1 MMRNIWILF
10 VCAAI
15 LLIIALIP
23 KKRLQKEGFVE
34 MDTVMDTYCKNK
46 FLNKDEYDGPWDGRS
61 SPECILSECPSE
73 SCYVV
78 KNNFLT
84 GENVWTQSNVLKVV
98 DENGNCVTNH
108 NGSNMICDG
117 SRPSTYNCGA
127 NVFGLGQSSDE
138 RCCAFDPATLWTC
151 KGYNN
156 FLNENGQCEFRER
169 YGTNTMRRE
178 DCKTTYPVCDAQ
190 RTCPDRSVKRQ
201 TYDSQGECAELE
213 ACDSCTPLTQKC
225 YEFDPMHTDEDGV
238 KIGRWYGQ
246 WYKQGFDKV
255 NPTDSTLSCEYWSVN
270 DKYQRELTPTGNERL
285 LGECNKDQFTSLEAT
300 KQCVSDI
307 TNFKVKGTQGE
318 YEKIVSKYKHRYT
331 KDGNDVEWI
340 DPSNNAIDEKDIPTG
355 SHCEMACP
363 RGTVSSEV
371 RNASG
376 DVVDGCSTCDPKN
389 FYFDEEDSLCKKHET
404 CANHQIQSFPSSSNV
419 PEDSN
424 IKFYTSM
431 ATCSNCPVNHFNK
444 DKKNQCVGCIDGD
457 KYYTNGNAC
466 SVCSGRDQYIV
477 TDGTTGKRT
486 CARCPSPTNV
496 SNGTVYRESGQCVY
510 KCNDRYHGGGEYD
523 DGTGY
528 PNCYP
533 KCTQDNYFDTETKTC
548 SPCPAGQ
555 LLTINGLHN
564 KTECDTCDN
573 GEYLHYN
580 GFIRQKVCKPCPAAR
595 NGISV
600 KNESNDTNDSN
611 RNIRKCYI
619 ECDTNKK
626 AYYDGSRYDVSRCD
640 TEECNNPT
648 IRSYYTKP
656 VSLSSTPEDGFEANQ
671 RLEKSYRKNSS
682 GIGDCVATTPGS
694 YRCPSS
700 SEFRDNEDYF
710 CCAPLTNATV
720 ELGTTPDGNNKYCKC
735 KQKQPGTDHK
745 TVYKNGGCEQE
756 CASNDTTFTYEI
768 NSSGLCEKRCADNYY
783 MNTDTCDP
791 CPDDGGKRAAN
802 TSGNQSINTCY
813 KDKADVTCDAGKRLD
828 PSAPNKIFYSNRG
841 YNEYCMNECPSGF
854 NKQSNSYSS
863 LQLNIDKYQYNT
875 SNITYDACPVHDIA
889 ESSATN
895 MMILSSQNKDP
906 MVQNTFDASTS
917 YYQCQTDGDT
927 MYKQEG
933 STRSACCPSGEVGVF
948 DSYYSRCGVEK
959 QYYSLTP
966 DYQLSS
972 SVNKFTRVTHTS
984 DTNRPDQYDQ
994 DVTKRPLRYKNA
1006 LNEIENVIQDQ
1017 LTNKIHQT
1025 IYQCNK
1031 DHHVILENDNGDF
1044 QCCSLDLSDEN
1055 RLKEDIGKEPGLI
1068 EIRNNVCTVKC
1079 EQNGKKGITF
1089 NGNCYLEPDLDEGK
1103 YYVDSGDW
1111 TLKMYST
1118 GIGTGNPQSDF
1129 GEPVYGYFDITGG
1142 GQTNIFQVEKTD
1154 GIELNIMKST
1164 SNGGYIRAVSNT
1176 GTQGIQGTILTKDG
1190 ELNGLREC
1198 LIILSDDG
1206 DVMNGDIFYPTSQ
1219 TFGGG
1224 FYFYFK
1230 KVPAGTRTIP
1240 ASEPIVFVS
1249 LSGWAEDARTKNNT
1263 CPTTP
1268 TVSPQ
1273 YSLNT
1278 STYQFGRKKDCNYN
1292 CQADDTIKKYYS
1304 PTLGDYHQ
1312 CPKRTCPAV
1321 YKHDNT
1327 SSYMEVCTMTPQG
1340 QVGDHESCPTSDTPC
1355 NSGTWNEIV
1364 PNQKKIRCKS
1374 GYTYDLQSKKCIQTC
1389 PQTYTESVAS
1399 TVKSIGGDNK
1409 NEYKYTT
1416 YSKIADAQET
1426 VYPDYGQ
1433 TCPTGGITS
1442 DNATP
1447 SECSSGVVVA
1457 PPPFPSNT
1465 ICCSASNDNVT
1476 LHNGTYYCC
1485 PSNKEYNSTMDRCV
1499 QSSGCDVILVD
1510 GTNEECY
1517 TEYSPEHTT
1526 FIVLKNGEL
1535 YVNQKDYNLDSSI
1548 STTYDN
1554 QLILDVNNKKFITLK
1569 NREGAYVEDTN
1580 NEVWNEKY
1588 SLSKIYKLD
1597 DKILG
1602 DKILLVVNDTN
1613 GRECL
1618 VTYSGTTPGVI
1629 QKQTVMNKYSVTKFD
1644 YEVVKRCSTP
1654 MKEFELP
1661 SSAYTCRN
1669 NQCPTEC
1676 KYQSELNTDMSSD
1689 SKLYY
1694 NSENN
1699 IGEHCYKQKKM
1710 TFEIS
1715 TGQCTT
1721 PTYVSCSS
1729 SNLDYSAAD

>member
-10 VCAAI
+10 VCVAI

-23 KKRLQKEGFVE
+23 KKRLQKEGFVD

-84 GENVWTQSNVLKVV
+84 GENVWAQSNVLKVV

-117 SRPSTYNCGA
+117 SRPATYNCGA
-127 NVFGLGQSSDE
+127 NIFGLGQSPDE

-178 DCKTTYPVCDAQ
+178 DCQTTYPVCDAQ

-225 YEFDPMHTDEDGV
+225 FEFDAMHTDDDGV

-255 NPTDSTLSCEYWSVN
+255 NPTDATLSCEYWSVN
-270 DKYQRELTPTGNERL
+270 DKYQRELTPSGNERL
-285 LGECNKDQFTSLEAT
+285 LGECNKDQSTSLEAT

-307 TNFKVKGTQGE
+307 TNFKVNGTQGE
-318 YEKIVSKYKHRYT
+318 YEKIVSKYKQRYT
-331 KDGNDVEWI
+331 NDGNDVEWI

-355 SHCEMACP
+355 SDCEMACP
-363 RGTVSSEV
+363 RGTVSSKV

-389 FYFDEEDSLCKKHET
+389 FYFDEEDSLCKRHET
-404 CANHQIQSFPSSSNV
+404 CDNHQIRSFPSSSNV
-419 PEDSN
+419 PEDFN

-431 ATCSNCPVNHFNK
+431 ATCTDCPVNHFNK
-444 DKKNQCVGCIDGD
+444 DKKNECVGCVDGD

-486 CARCPSPTNV
+486 CARCPPPTNV

-510 KCNDRYHGGGEYD
+510 KCNDRYHGGGEYV

-533 KCTQDNYFDTETKTC
+533 KCTQDNYFDTETKSC
-548 SPCPAGQ
+548 SPCPSGQ
-555 LLTINGLHN
+555 LLTINGLHSR
-564 KTECDTCDN
+564 TECDTCDN

-595 NGISV
+595 NGVSV
-600 KNESNDTNDSN
+600 KNDPNVTNNGDQ
-611 RNIRKCYI
+611 NIKKCYI
-619 ECDTNKK
+619 ECGDNK
-626 AYYDGSRYDVSRCD
+626 AYYDGSRYNVSRCD
-640 TEECNNPT
+640 TEECNNPA
-648 IRSYYTKP
+648 IRSYYTNP
-656 VSLSSTPEDGFEANQ
+656 VSLSSTPEDGFEAKQ
-671 RLEKSYRKNSS
+671 RLEKSYRKNTS

-700 SEFRDNEDYF
+700 SQFRDNGDYF
-710 CCAPLTNATV
+710 CCAPLTNTTV
-720 ELGTTPDGNNKYCKC
+720 ELGTTPDGKKYCKC

-768 NSSGLCEKRCADNYY
+768 NSSGLCEKRCKDDYY
-783 MNTDTCDP
+783 MNNGTCEA
-791 CPDDGGKRAAN
+791 CPDGGKRAAN

-813 KDKADVTCDAGKRLD
+813 KDKGDVTCDAGKTLD
-828 PSAPNKIFYSNRG
+828 PSAPNKIFYKNGG
-841 YNEYCMNECPSGF
+841 YDEYCMNECPSGF

-875 SNITYDACPVHDIA
+875 SSITYDACPVHDIA

-906 MVQNTFDASTS
+906 MVQNTFDASTP

-927 MYKQEG
+927 MYKQER
-933 STRSACCPSGEVGVF
+933 STRAACCPSGEVGVF
-948 DSYYSRCGVEK
+948 DSYYPRCGVEK

-966 DYQLSS
+966 DYQLSGGI
-972 SVNKFTRVTHTS
+972 NKFTRVTHTS
-984 DTNRPDQYDQ
+984 DTDYPNQYDQ
-994 DVTKRPLRYKNA
+994 DVAKRPLVYKNA
-1006 LNEIENVIQDQ
+1006 RNEIDNVIQDE
-1017 LTNKIHQT
+1017 LTNKTHQT

-1044 QCCSLDLSDEN
+1044 QCCSLNLSDEN
-1055 RLKEDIGKEPGLI
+1055 RLKATEKESSLI

-1089 NGNCYLEPDLDEGK
+1089 NGNCYLEPDLDTGT

-1111 TLKMYST
+1111 TLKMYPM

-1129 GEPVYGYFDITGG
+1129 GEPVYGYFYIDNG
-1142 GQTNIFQVEKTD
+1142 GQENTFRVEKTD
-1154 GIELNIMKST
+1154 GTTQLNIMKST

-1190 ELNGLREC
+1190 ETNGLREC

-1219 TFGGG
+1219 TFGEG

-1240 ASEPIVFVS
+1240 ASEPIVLVS
-1249 LSGWAEDARTKNNT
+1249 LSGHAEDERTNTT
-1263 CPTTP
+1263 CPTVP
-1268 TVSPQ
+1268 SP
-1273 YSLNT
+1273 YTSNT
-1278 STYQFGRKKDCNYN
+1278 SKYQFGRIKDCNYN
-1292 CQADDTIKKYYS
+1292 CIADPTIKKYYS

-1312 CPKRTCPAV
+1312 CPKQSCPAV
-1321 YKHDNT
+1321 YKHDN
-1327 SSYMEVCTMTPQG
+1327 SLNYMEVCTMTPQS
-1340 QVGDHESCPTSDTPC
+1340 QVEDYESCAGNDSQCD
-1355 NSGTWNEIV
+1355 SGTWNEIV
-1364 PNQKKIRCKS
+1364 PNQKKIKCKS
-1374 GYTYDLQSKKCIQTC
+1374 GYTYNSPSKKCFQTC

-1399 TVKSIGGDNK
+1399 TVRSIGGDSKIN
-1409 NEYKYTT
+1409 YTYTT
-1416 YSKIADAQET
+1416 YSKTADSPET

-1433 TCPTGGITS
+1433 TCPTGGDTTS
-1442 DNATP
+1442 NPKPA
-1447 SECSSGVVVA
+1447 ECSSGGVVVA
-1457 PPPFPSNT
+1457 PSPFSDT

-1485 PSNKEYNSTMDRCV
+1485 PSNEEYNSTMERCV

-1510 GTNEECY
+1510 GTNEYCY
-1517 TEYSPEHTT
+1517 NEFSTDQY
-1526 FIVLKNGEL
+1526 IVLKTGAF
-1535 YVNQKDYNLDSSI
+1535 YVNKNNYNLDSSI
-1548 STTYDN
+1548 STTYEN
-1554 QLILDVNNKKFITLK
+1554 QLIIDVKNNTFITLK
-1569 NREGAYVEDTN
+1569 NRKGGAYVEDTSTTT
-1580 NEVWNEKY
+1580 WSTAY
-1588 SLSKIYKLD
+1588 TLAKIYIKD
-1597 DKILG
+1597 N
-1602 DKILLVVNDTN
+1602 KILLGVNDTN
-1613 GRECL
+1613 GREYL
-1618 VTYSGTTPGVI
+1618 VTYSGTTASVI
-1629 QKQTVMNKYSVTKFD
+1629 LKQTVMNNSSVTKFD
-1644 YEVVKRCSTP
+1644 METVIRCSS
-1654 MKEFELP
+1654 MNEFQL
-1661 SSAYTCRN
+1661 SSAYICRVTE
-1669 NQCPTEC
+1669 CPAEC
-1676 KYQSELNTDMSSD
+1676 KYFDSDPYQDMSSYP
-1689 SKLYY
+1689 KLYY
-1694 NSENN
+1694 DSENN
-1699 IGEHCYKQKKM
+1699 IGNHCYKQKDM
-1710 TFEIS
+1710 SYNET

-1721 PTYVSCSS
+1721 PKYVDCSPPS
-1729 SNLDYSAAD
+1729 PTPGPGRAD